1 MEFELWY
8 LVFIPILFG
17 AGWWTRGLEHKQR
30 SQDSQLPECYSRG
43 VSLLLGRDPEKAIDA
58 FIEAARLNPDLIE
71 LHHVLG
77 NLFRRSGEFE
87 KAIRV
92 HSHLAGRADLSEEE
106 RILALKEL
114 AVDFM
119 KAGIFDRAE
128 GAYRQLAKIPSEM
141 LYAYHALL
149 EIYVTEHDWDRA
161 LETARAL
168 EEQGGEDRSNEIS
181 HFLCEKADQLV
192 KQKRLDEA
200 RELLSSTECRRSST
214 PRVLTTIG
222 RIAVLQKDYREAL
235 NAWYTLKDN
244 YPDHLAIYLPQMLE
258 TMNEMG
264 DRSGALRMLS
274 QIMNESPTPE
284 VVEAGFKYIA
294 MWKGVPE
301 AARMARDLLE
311 KSSSITVLETYLALK
326 LELMKTMED
335 SLQDHEDELKEVQIL
350 EKGIR
355 KHSARFKKHQ
365 CRKCG
370 FLASNFSW
378 HCLGCGSWDS
388 FNPVRKE

>member
-1 MEFELWY
+1 MELELWY
-8 LVFIPILFG
+8 LVFIPILFA

-43 VSLLLGRDPEKAIDA
+43 VSLLLGKEPEKAIDS

-77 NLFRRSGEFE
+77 NLFRRTGEFE

-92 HSHLAGRADLSEEE
+92 HSHLAGRADLSEED
-106 RILALKEL
+106 RTLALKEL

-128 GAYRQLAKIPSEM
+128 EAYKQLAKIPSEM

-161 LETARAL
+161 LEIARSL

-181 HFLCEKADQLV
+181 HYLCEKADYLIK
-192 KQKRLDEA
+192 KQKLDDA
-200 RELLSSTECRRSST
+200 RELLSCTECRRSST
-214 PRVLTTIG
+214 PRVLITLGKIS
-222 RIAVLQKDYREAL
+222 VLQKNYKEAL
-235 NAWYTLKDN
+235 NSWYTLKDN

-258 TMNEMG
+258 TMSEMG
-264 DRSGALRMLS
+264 DRSGALKMLS
-274 QIMNESPTPE
+274 QIIEDSPTPE

-294 MWKGVPE
+294 AWKGVPE
-301 AARMARDLLE
+301 AARIARDLME
-311 KSSSITVLETYLALK
+311 KASSITILETYLGLK
-326 LELMKTMED
+326 LEIMKAIVDQSEEH
-335 SLQDHEDELKEVQIL
+335 QKELKEVEIL
-350 EKGIR
+350 DKGI
-355 KHSARFKKHQ
+355 KKQSARFKKHQ

-388 FNPVRKE
+388 FNPIRKE